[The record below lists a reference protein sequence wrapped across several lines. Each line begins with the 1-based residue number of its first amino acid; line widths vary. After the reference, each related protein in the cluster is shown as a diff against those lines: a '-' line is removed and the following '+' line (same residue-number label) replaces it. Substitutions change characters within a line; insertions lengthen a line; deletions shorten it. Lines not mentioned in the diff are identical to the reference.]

1 MREEILATG
10 IGVEGGLELAF
21 EGGALVADEEF
32 LLNLEVF
39 LLHLRIPL
47 ADMVDDL
54 ALILPPE
61 EGLEGVGLQEALHAG
76 LDDLRRSHMEDQR
89 ALQVYPTDEM
99 RHQIE

>member
-1 MREEILATG
+1 MGEEILAAG

-32 LLNLEVF
+32 LLDLEVF
-39 LLHLRIPL
+39 LLHLRVSL

-54 ALILPPE
+54 ALFLPPE
-61 EGLEGVGLQEALHAG
+61 EGLQGVGLQEALHAR
-76 LDDLRRSHMEDQR
+76 LHDLRRSHVEDQR

-99 RHQIE
+99 